1 MLRRSVKILYWFSA
15 WYGIG
20 TVRTKRLFPSF
31 WLCYVSNLQ
40 NWDFFQ
46 FLSSTVR
53 YYHCISF
60 ISRVVGIKFKPKKT
74 NQMVELSKWL
84 DSKEGLSGSLTITE
98 LTKIY
103 RFLLWKFVG
112 FERRVLVFAYI
123 IRNAHFH

>member
-1 MLRRSVKILYWFSA
+1 MLRRSVKILHWFSA

-31 WLCYVSNLQ
+31 CLGYVSNFQ
-40 NWDFFQ
+40 NCDFFQ
-46 FLSSTVR
+46 FLISTVR

-74 NQMVELSKWL
+74 IQMVELTKWS

-123 IRNAHFH
+123 TRNAHFH